1 MNIKKENFIDIFGD
15 YIYEKSEHYEYKQ
28 ILKILT
34 YGEIVF
40 KETVFED
47 IKFIPFNIVLDEEK
61 NYKNIKYVKNA
72 LNEENNYFEIQIEEL
87 KDVLDKVTDMCETKG
102 FLQKSVL
109 ETLDNYLKDN
119 YTDIIIYHSLL
130 FLFSLI
136 IFLFYSIYLY
146 FRLID

>member
-109 ETLDNYLKDN
+109 ETLDNYLKDT
-119 YTDIIIYHSLL
+119 YTDIIIN
-130 FLFSLI
+130 FGK
-136 IFLFYSIYLY
+136 FYEQKNFDLNEY
-146 FRLID
+146 

>member
-47 IKFIPFNIVLDEEK
+47 IKFIPFNIILDEEK

-119 YTDIIIYHSLL
+119 YTDIIIN
-130 FLFSLI
+130 FGK
-136 IFLFYSIYLY
+136 FYEQKNFDLNEY
-146 FRLID
+146 

>member
-1 MNIKKENFIDIFGD
+1 M
-15 YIYEKSEHYEYKQ
+15 
-28 ILKILT
+28 KILT

-102 FLQKSVL
+102 FLQKSR
-109 ETLDNYLKDN
+109 K
-119 YTDIIIYHSLL
+119 I
-130 FLFSLI
+130 
-136 IFLFYSIYLY
+136 
-146 FRLID
+146 

>member
-1 MNIKKENFIDIFGD
+1 MNIKKENYIDIFGD

-119 YTDIIIYHSLL
+119 YTDIIIN
-130 FLFSLI
+130 FGK
-136 IFLFYSIYLY
+136 FYEQKNFDLNEY
-146 FRLID
+146 

>member
-47 IKFIPFNIVLDEEK
+47 VKFIPFNIVLDEEK

-119 YTDIIIYHSLL
+119 YTDIIIN
-130 FLFSLI
+130 FGK
-136 IFLFYSIYLY
+136 FYEQKNFEFIYQ
-146 FRLID
+146 I

>member
-119 YTDIIIYHSLL
+119 YTDIIIN
-130 FLFSLI
+130 FGK
-136 IFLFYSIYLY
+136 FYEQKNFDLNEYLNK
-146 FRLID
+146 

>member
-1 MNIKKENFIDIFGD
+1 M
-15 YIYEKSEHYEYKQ
+15 
-28 ILKILT
+28 KILT

-119 YTDIIIYHSLL
+119 YTDIIIN
-130 FLFSLI
+130 FGK
-136 IFLFYSIYLY
+136 FYEQKNFDLNEY
-146 FRLID
+146 

>member
-119 YTDIIIYHSLL
+119 YTDIIIN
-130 FLFSLI
+130 FRK
-136 IFLFYSIYLY
+136 FYEQK
-146 FRLID
+146 

>member
-47 IKFIPFNIVLDEEK
+47 IKFNPFNIVLDEEK

-119 YTDIIIYHSLL
+119 YTDIIIN
-130 FLFSLI
+130 FGK
-136 IFLFYSIYLY
+136 FYEQKNFDLNEY
-146 FRLID
+146 

>member
-119 YTDIIIYHSLL
+119 YTDIIIN
-130 FLFSLI
+130 FGK
-136 IFLFYSIYLY
+136 FYEQKNFDLNKT
-146 FRLID
+146 

>member
-1 MNIKKENFIDIFGD
+1 MNIKKENFIDVFGD

-119 YTDIIIYHSLL
+119 YTDIIIN
-130 FLFSLI
+130 FGK
-136 IFLFYSIYLY
+136 FYEQKNFDLNEY
-146 FRLID
+146 